1 MSRPPLDILVLS
13 HVVPWP
19 TTSGLLL
26 RCYNLLREVA
36 RHHRVHLLAL
46 NQDVLLA
53 SEAVAA
59 SRRHLEEFCASVA
72 VFPLP
77 TSGSRAA
84 YGALLLRNLASPL
97 PYSVPRFYSPELE
110 RAATETLARHPI
122 RLLQYETIAMAQYG
136 ALAPDLPAILVH
148 QNVESDLLKKRAAT
162 ERNPLIRR
170 YVAAQGEKLA
180 GYEGRMCRE
189 ATANVVVSAADR
201 ATFRARMPDARF
213 EVVVNGVDVD
223 YFHPGDDPA
232 GGGDRLVF
240 VGGMSWY
247 PNREAMS
254 WFLAEIWPRIR
265 RERPSAHLTIVGSH
279 PAPEVLRAVAA
290 GEGVEAPG
298 LVSDIRPY
306 VQNAA
311 VYVCPL
317 RLGGGTRLKILDAW
331 AMGKAVVSTTL
342 GCEGLAAVPGR
353 DLEIADDPADFAV
366 RVSALLADPERR
378 RALGLAGRSRAVAE
392 FAWPGVAAGM
402 LDLYAE
408 LTAAHI
414 GPAAREAP
422 APVRTG

>member
-1 MSRPPLDILVLS
+1 VSRRPLDILLFS

-36 RHHRVHLLAL
+36 CHHRVHLLAL
-46 NQDVLLA
+46 NQDILLA
-53 SEAVAA
+53 PEAVAA
-59 SRRHLEEFCASVA
+59 SRRHLEEFCASVG

-77 TSGSRAA
+77 ASGSRAA
-84 YGALLLRNLASPL
+84 YGALLFANLASPL
-97 PYSVPRFYSPELE
+97 PYSVPRFYSPALE
-110 RAATETLARHPI
+110 RAAVETLARHPI

-162 ERNPLIRR
+162 ARNPLIRH
-170 YVAAQGEKLA
+170 YIAGQGAKLA
-180 GYEGRMCRE
+180 RYEDRMCRQ
-189 ATANVVVSAADR
+189 AAANVVVSTADQ
-201 ATFRARMPDARF
+201 ATFSARMPDARF
-213 EVVVNGVDVD
+213 EVVVNGVDID
-223 YFHPGDDPA
+223 YFHPGSDAA

-265 RERPSAHLTIVGSH
+265 RVRPSARLTIVGSH

-290 GEGVEAPG
+290 GQGVEAPG
-298 LVSDIRPY
+298 LVPDIRPY

-353 DLEIADDPADFAV
+353 DLEVADDPAEFAA

-378 RALGLAGRSRAVAE
+378 RALGLAGRARAVAE

-402 LDLYAE
+402 LDLYDE
-408 LTAAHI
+408 LAAAHL
-414 GPAAREAP
+414 AREPRVPAP
-422 APVRTG
+422 AG